1 MIPYHLISTSF
12 SIPADDGNRCCESNF
27 YSDKNRNSPMLPRL
41 VKHLCGVHGV
51 TVMLAFTSA
60 ESSNCNETP
69 NTLQYVSRTLRI
81 VDIVKVSVWSNL

>member
-1 MIPYHLISTSF
+1 MVPHHLICTSF
-12 SIPADDGNRCCESNF
+12 SIPADDGNRCSESNG
-27 YSDKNRNSPMLPRL
+27 YADGNRNSPMMSRL
-41 VKHLCGVHGV
+41 VNHVCGVHGV
-51 TVMLAFTSA
+51 TVMVAFTSA